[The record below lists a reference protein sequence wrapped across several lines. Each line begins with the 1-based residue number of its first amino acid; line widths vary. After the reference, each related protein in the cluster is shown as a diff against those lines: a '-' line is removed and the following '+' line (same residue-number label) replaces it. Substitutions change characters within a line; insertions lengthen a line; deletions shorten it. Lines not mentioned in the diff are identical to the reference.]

1 MMDIN
6 KTPTL
11 GGDPRLQLKIP
22 SSEKNPY
29 ILLNC
34 GNSNL
39 STVID
44 SISRKN
50 SSKIESDD
58 QYSYELFLYS
68 KNQAFQMSPNLELSS
83 NNFAIEPNPSDLNQ
97 IYYPNIVIKQTSNTT
112 CKVDNIK
119 HKTEIIKSKILNKQ
133 LNDNND
139 NDTSKTDSDIDYKE
153 ESLSEAFCSSVD
165 DY

>member
-1 MMDIN
+1 MGEDL
-6 KTPTL
+6 T
-11 GGDPRLQLKIP
+11 GDEIRTGLRSGVLNAELIP
-22 SSEKNPY
+22 VLVGCATKN
-29 ILLNC
+29 IGIHTMLDMI
-34 GNSNL
+34 
-39 STVID
+39 ID
-44 SISRKN
+44 
-50 SSKIESDD
+50 
-58 QYSYELFLYS
+58 Y
-68 KNQAFQMSPNLELSS
+68 M
-83 NNFAIEPNPSDLNQ
+83 PNPSDLNQ
-97 IYYPNIVIKQTSNTT
+97 IYYPNIVIKQTSNTN